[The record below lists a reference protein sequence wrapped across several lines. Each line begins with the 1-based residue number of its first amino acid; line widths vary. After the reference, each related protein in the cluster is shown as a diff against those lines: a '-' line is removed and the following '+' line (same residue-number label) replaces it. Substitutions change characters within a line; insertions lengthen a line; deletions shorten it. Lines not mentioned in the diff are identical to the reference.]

1 MPSPHRDI
9 YFLLLTVT
17 LLLLGIGV
25 FVGNSLGITSIGK
38 SDYITVGGSAY
49 GLSANEIATLNA
61 GVTVINSDKAAAVK
75 IMNERMDN
83 IVASIKKFGIPAEDI
98 KTSNYSI
105 YQDQTW
111 DPGTSRT
118 VFGDWRANT
127 SIDITIRNVDK
138 ASSLADLLSTLEV
151 DNVFGPSFTTDN
163 QNPNETK
170 LLILAMENA
179 RVKAEQI
186 ARASG
191 RSLGKM
197 TSFIEGGSNAIAP
210 MYARGMGGG
219 GGADLQPGS
228 TEVGRSV
235 TVTYILR

>member
-17 LLLLGIGV
+17 VLLLGVGV
-25 FVGNSLGITSIGK
+25 LVGNSLGITSIGK
-38 SDYITVGGSAY
+38 SDYITVTGSAY
-49 GLSANEIATLNA
+49 GMSANEIATLNA
-61 GVTVINSDKAAAVK
+61 GVTVINADKTQAVK
-75 IMNERMDN
+75 LMNEKMDT
-83 IVASIKKFGIPAEDI
+83 IVAAIKKFGIPAEDI

-111 DPGTSRT
+111 DPSTSKT
-118 VFGDWRANT
+118 IFGDWRANT
-127 SIDITIRNVDK
+127 SIDITIREVDQ
-138 ASSLADLLSTLEV
+138 ASTLADLLSTLEV
-151 DNVFGPSFTTDN
+151 DNVYGPSFTTDN
-163 QNPNETK
+163 QDPNETK
-170 LLILAMENA
+170 LLISAMANA
-179 RVKAEQI
+179 EIKAEQI
-186 ARASG
+186 AKASG

-197 TSFIEGGSNAIAP
+197 TSFIEGSSSFVAP

-228 TEVGRSV
+228 TEVGRMV